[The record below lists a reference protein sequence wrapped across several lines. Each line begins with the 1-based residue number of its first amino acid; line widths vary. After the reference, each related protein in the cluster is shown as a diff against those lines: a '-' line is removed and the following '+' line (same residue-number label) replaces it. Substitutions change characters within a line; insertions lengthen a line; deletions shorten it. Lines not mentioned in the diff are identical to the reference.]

1 MADASLDEAM
11 LYALSYTIGKLTRHR
26 RTICRD
32 SWQAYNEYVKI
43 CKEEKE

>member
-1 MADASLDEAM
+1 MPWPKPTGRLP
-11 LYALSYTIGKLTRHR
+11 RRR